1 MEELL
6 KVKDFSVF
14 YDSLI
19 VDNIS
24 LSLFENEIVGLIGHN
39 GCGKSTML
47 KGIMGSLKY
56 SGKVIVRNHDYMK
69 MKIKQRAQNIAM
81 LTQRIEVVEGI
92 SVSEL
97 IGLGSY
103 PYLQLN
109 QNINIKKVQQIAK
122 FLQIDSLL
130 EKDYTTLSEGQKQ
143 LVQIARVLMQD
154 TPILLLDEPDSAL
167 DFDNRQMIFRILQQ
181 LVKSKHK
188 TAMIVIHNPLY
199 ALMYCDRVLLMDD
212 GKIISEIKPQQE
224 GCKEITK
231 KIQLIY
237 SNIIIK
243 KDDEYQQYYYLTR

>member
-24 LSLFENEIVGLIGHN
+24 FSLFENEIVGLIGHN

-56 SGKVIVRNHDYMK
+56 SGKVIVGNHDYMK

-81 LTQRIEVVEGI
+81 LTQRTEVVEGI

-109 QNINIKKVQQIAK
+109 QNIDIKKVQQIAK

-167 DFDNRQMIFRILQQ
+167 DFDNRQMMFRILQQ

-199 ALMYCDRVLLMDD
+199 ALMYCNRVLLMDD

-224 GCKEITK
+224 SCKEITK

>member
-6 KVKDFSVF
+6 NVKDFSVF

-130 EKDYTTLSEGQKQ
+130 
-143 LVQIARVLMQD
+143 
-154 TPILLLDEPDSAL
+154 
-167 DFDNRQMIFRILQQ
+167 
-181 LVKSKHK
+181 
-188 TAMIVIHNPLY
+188 
-199 ALMYCDRVLLMDD
+199 
-212 GKIISEIKPQQE
+212 
-224 GCKEITK
+224 
-231 KIQLIY
+231 
-237 SNIIIK
+237 
-243 KDDEYQQYYYLTR
+243 